1 MKQFLSVALC
11 VILLLPTVACGKSNN
26 TSAGK
31 NGDVQIRIARY
42 SADKILQ
49 EKEYEDSTFLS
60 EFFFAMRSKWIWIGT
75 VNSYCIGMQDD
86 EYISPL
92 EPSPVILRFRKMCLR
107 YIMNIIMR
115 WSLSMMKNQT

>member
-31 NGDVQIRIARY
+31 NGDVQIRIAH

-49 EKEYEDSTFLS
+49 EKEYEDSAFLS
-60 EFFFAMRSKWIWIGT
+60 EF
-75 VNSYCIGMQDD
+75 
-86 EYISPL
+86 
-92 EPSPVILRFRKMCLR
+92 
-107 YIMNIIMR
+107 
-115 WSLSMMKNQT
+115 SLH